1 MPNTVIMLSAL
12 FGLVVSALA
21 IAFGHGSLFL
31 LFSLTL
37 FAGVLIGAVA
47 VQYTPSSFSVAWQ
60 AGVQGAV
67 LTRGHAP

>member
-37 FAGVLIGAVA
+37 FAGVLIGAM
-47 VQYTPSSFSVAWQ
+47 F
-60 AGVQGAV
+60 
-67 LTRGHAP
+67 LD

>member
-1 MPNTVIMLSAL
+1 MTAPLFSILSLLDTLMPNTVIMLSAL

-37 FAGVLIGAVA
+37 FAGVLIGAM
-47 VQYTPSSFSVAWQ
+47 F
-60 AGVQGAV
+60 
-67 LTRGHAP
+67 LD